1 MDDNSLVKTYKVQ
14 TQVDLL
20 LRLHVVRHSI
30 SLRLQVAFH
39 EQLLAQRYPV
49 DTKRRNAQR
58 ELRSQK
64 RLEKAQE
71 REKPLGLC
79 RQGQDLEGGC
89 FFWHRNDGRGLRGRF
104 PHGRGVSLD
113 PQKKMLLGE
122 NRSGKV
128 DPQGLQQQGECKNQY
143 SSSVGDNLKEDRRQ
157 FQQTKWLSLIQK
169 DYGFLLSLRGYFS
182 VSFKLPP
189 LNLLYQIFPIK
200 QIESY

>member
-1 MDDNSLVKTYKVQ
+1 MLYCHYLFFATLGDSFYHFVL
-14 TQVDLL
+14 
-20 LRLHVVRHSI
+20 I
-30 SLRLQVAFH
+30 H
-39 EQLLAQRYPV
+39 EQFLAQRYPV

-71 REKPLGLC
+71 REKLVGLW

-89 FFWHRNDGRGLRGRF
+89 FVWHRNDGRGLRGRF
-104 PHGRGVSLD
+104 PHDLRAVFH
-113 PQKKMLLGE
+113 PQKKTLLGE
-122 NRSGKV
+122 SRSGKV
-128 DPQGLQQQGECKNQY
+128 GPQGWQQRGECKDQY
-143 SSSVGDNLKEDRRQ
+143 SSSLGDNLKQDQRQ

-169 DYGFLLSLRGYFS
+169 DYGFLPSLRGYFS